1 MFLHHAH
8 DLVAIGFGET
18 LERRL
23 ADDIAEVDVILA
35 ILGVAELVDEELDR
49 PRRRTDE
56 AETA

>member
-8 DLVAIGFGET
+8 DLVAIGFRET
-18 LERRL
+18 LEGRL
-23 ADDIAEVDVILA
+23 ADDVAEVDMVLA
-35 ILGVAELVDEELDR
+35 ILGIAKLVDKELDR